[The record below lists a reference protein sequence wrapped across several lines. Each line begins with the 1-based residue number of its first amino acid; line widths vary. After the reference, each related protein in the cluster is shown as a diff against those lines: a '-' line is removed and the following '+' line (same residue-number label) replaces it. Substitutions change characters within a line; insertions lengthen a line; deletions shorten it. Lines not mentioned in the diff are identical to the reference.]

1 MTASEARPRWV
12 QMLLFVGGI
21 GLVVLIGWLAVQV
34 WPEQDLPEGWLRLTP
49 TEDVMA
55 LIEVDGEMWAAGR
68 DGVVVL
74 DLHDGAVIREVE
86 ADVPLDYV
94 TGILRS
100 ERDGSLWVSHM
111 RGVSRFD
118 GHRWVTMTEED
129 GLTAGRAMALLES
142 DAGALWVGTEQ
153 GVTRCEGV
161 ACRRFTA
168 EGGLVTE
175 GCSLL
180 FEDSDGRIWCG
191 NGDAP
196 EAGVS
201 VWDGEGWHA
210 MAERDHLVH
219 PMLNAMLEDDQGA
232 LWFGTGFSAQGG
244 VSVRDGQTWRTLTQ
258 EDGLAGGKV
267 RYLFQDGAGVVWV
280 GSEYN
285 GIARMGPDAAQI
297 FTPDE
302 GLAGWEVMAMLH
314 DSQGALWLGTEL
326 GLTRISREAWLAL
339 D

>member
-1 MTASEARPRWV
+1 MQV
-12 QMLLFVGGI
+12 LLFVGGI
-21 GLVVLIGWLAVQV
+21 GLVVLIGWLAVQI

-49 TEDVMA
+49 MEDVMA
-55 LIEVDGEMWAAGR
+55 LIEVDGAMWAGGR

-74 DLHDGAVIREVE
+74 DLRDGSVMREVE
-86 ADVPLDYV
+86 ADAPLDYV
-94 TGILRS
+94 TDIVRS

-118 GHRWVTMTEED
+118 GERWVTLTEAE
-129 GLTAGRAMALLES
+129 GLTAGRAMALLEAS
-142 DAGALWVGTEQ
+142 DGSLWVGTEQ
-153 GVTRCEGV
+153 GVARCEGMV
-161 ACRRFTA
+161 CRRFTA
-168 EGGLVTE
+168 GDGLMTE
-175 GCSLL
+175 GCALL
-180 FEDSDGRIWCG
+180 FGDSDGRIWCG

-201 VWDGEGWHA
+201 VWNGERWQA
-210 MAERDHLVH
+210 MEQQDRLVH
-219 PMLNAMLEDDQGA
+219 PMLNAMLEDDRRA
-232 LWFGTGFSAQGG
+232 LWFGTGFSAEGG
-244 VSVRDGQTWRTLTQ
+244 VSIYDGQTWRTLTE

-267 RYLFQDGAGVVWV
+267 RYLFQDAAGVIWV

-285 GIARMGPDAAQI
+285 GIARLGPDAWQV
-297 FTPDE
+297 FTPDG

-339 D
+339 G